1 MQHHFKGIIMFKYLV
16 VFGSFL
22 SFCSTMR
29 AQNKTLYYKVHPL
42 KIAETHTQFAG
53 NDVDFGYNFTES
65 LDQEFIH
72 NGYYLWIQDQWYLIK
87 NAKTVFKGN
96 NATPLLFEIT
106 DTAQKLKIEDA
117 SGVVYT
123 YPIEAIETYTIS
135 EKDFLNWKAQPQS
148 LIYTTEIIGKTPD
161 VLVQNESPKTDVL
174 PQEIKTEN
182 EPDNKI
188 SMQQEE
194 EKSPVLDVL
203 DIVETKIETI
213 VPYSVEE
220 PKAPQDGSQE
230 STVKSKEEEQS
241 LPETTSKPAN
251 AYERAV
257 AEGFDGTVTEWIDW
271 VDNQG
276 GKTAYQQAVEA
287 GFEGD
292 EAEWKRSLWG
302 TTVDP
307 EIEQQEKTTSIVM
320 KWMKELNSEDG
331 YSPYEM
337 ALRNGFYGTFTE
349 WVESVIGK
357 DGEKQYL
364 ADVEK
369 GYTKT
374 YKEWIEEKLNVSNE
388 EILRKEKLRKNN
400 FVVVPNVRI
409 EVPELNDE
417 VATFDLYQYY
427 QEYYGS
433 SVVSSTGNSSK
444 IELRRT
450 DLEYQITWF
459 NKNDIN
465 IVELTPDGVLKYT
478 CGTSGAKNS
487 TLNVRF
493 VLKN

>member
-1 MQHHFKGIIMFKYLV
+1 MQHHFKGTIMFKYLV

-22 SFCSTMR
+22 SFCSIVQ

-53 NDVDFGYNFTES
+53 SDVDFGYNFTAS

-72 NGYYLWIQDQWYLIK
+72 NGYYIWIQDQWYLIK

-96 NATPLLFEIT
+96 SATPLLFEIT

-117 SGVVYT
+117 LGVVYT
-123 YPIEAIETYTIS
+123 YPIEAIETYAIS
-135 EKDFLNWKAQPQS
+135 EKDFLNWKARPQS
-148 LIYTTEIIGKTPD
+148 LIYTTEIIGNASGVIAEKT
-161 VLVQNESPKTDVL
+161 
-174 PQEIKTEN
+174 KTETPKQETKPAK
-182 EPDNKI
+182 EPEEPSKA
-188 SMQQEE
+188 QQEE

-203 DIVETKIETI
+203 DIVETKIETVI
-213 VPYSVEE
+213 PYHIEE
-220 PKAPQDGSQE
+220 TKESQAAAQDNAVKA
-230 STVKSKEEEQS
+230 KEEKQPV
-241 LPETTSKPAN
+241 PETKSKPAN
-251 AYERAV
+251 AYEKAV

-271 VDNQG
+271 VDSQG

-287 GFEGD
+287 GFKGD

-357 DGEKQYL
+357 DGEKQYQ

-369 GYTKT
+369 GYAKT
-374 YKEWIEEKLNVSNE
+374 YKEWIEEKLNASNE

-400 FVVVPNVRI
+400 FIIVPNVRI

-427 QEYYGS
+427 QEYYGG

-459 NKNDIN
+459 NKNDIS
-465 IVELTPDGVLKYT
+465 IVELTPDGILKYN
-478 CGTSGAKNS
+478 CGVSGTRNS